1 MLKLIAAAMIASAVA
16 AGAQA
21 KPGQAGDKPTIV
33 LVHGAFADSSS
44 WNGVIRILSKK
55 GYRIVAAANPLR
67 SVSEDAAYVATVLK
81 SIEGP
86 VVLVG
91 HSYGGT
97 VISTAASGANNV
109 KALVYVAGFAPDV
122 GESSLGLTG
131 KFPGSTLAGTLA
143 PPVLLPDGSHDLY
156 IDQARFPHQFAAD
169 VPADEGAGMAATQ
182 RPIRDK
188 ALEEKSTTAAW
199 KTIASWSIYGTA
211 DLNIPPAAMAFMAE
225 RAKSKQTVV
234 DGASHVV
241 MVSHPRE
248 VASVIE
254 AAAAH

>member
-97 VISTAASGANNV
+97 VISTAASGSNNV

-143 PPVLLPDGSHDLY
+143 PPVLLPDGSH
-156 IDQARFPHQFAAD
+156 
-169 VPADEGAGMAATQ
+169 AT
-182 RPIRDK
+182 
-188 ALEEKSTTAAW
+188 
-199 KTIASWSIYGTA
+199 
-211 DLNIPPAAMAFMAE
+211 
-225 RAKSKQTVV
+225 
-234 DGASHVV
+234 
-241 MVSHPRE
+241 
-248 VASVIE
+248 
-254 AAAAH
+254 